1 MKKVILIGS
10 TGHIGSAILNE
21 LINRGHQVTAV
32 TRNANKI
39 VLKADNLSIV
49 EADIENESSI
59 IEISKGA
66 DAVISAYNAGW
77 ANPNIYKD
85 TLKNY
90 SAILNAVKA
99 AGVNRFL
106 IVGGAGTLF
115 VSPGITII
123 DSGIIPTEILPA
135 VKGLAEFFLNTLKNE
150 KEIDWIFFSPAG
162 TFLDNGK
169 RTGIFRLGK
178 DDLIVDA
185 DGNSTISIEDYAVA
199 MVDELE
205 NEQHHQ
211 ERFTIGY

>member
-66 DAVISAYNAGW
+66 DAVISAYNPGW

-90 SAILNAVKA
+90 LDIFYLQDCASTEYFIWWYNRDLN
-99 AGVNRFL
+99 
-106 IVGGAGTLF
+106 
-115 VSPGITII
+115 ITDKLKIN
-123 DSGIIPTEILPA
+123 P
-135 VKGLAEFFLNTLKNE
+135 LKNS
-150 KEIDWIFFSPAG
+150 KLVW
-162 TFLDNGK
+162 N
-169 RTGIFRLGK
+169 
-178 DDLIVDA
+178 
-185 DGNSTISIEDYAVA
+185 
-199 MVDELE
+199 
-205 NEQHHQ
+205 
-211 ERFTIGY
+211 

>member
-66 DAVISAYNAGW
+66 DAVISAYNPGW

>member
-66 DAVISAYNAGW
+66 DAVISAYNPGW

-162 TFLDNGK
+162 TYLDNGK

-185 DGNSTISIEDYAVA
+185 DGNSTISIEDYAIA

>member
-66 DAVISAYNAGW
+66 DAVISAYNPGW

-185 DGNSTISIEDYAVA
+185 DGNSTISIEDYAIA

>member
-66 DAVISAYNAGW
+66 DAVISAYNPGW

-185 DGNSTISIEDYAVA
+185 DGNSTIIA